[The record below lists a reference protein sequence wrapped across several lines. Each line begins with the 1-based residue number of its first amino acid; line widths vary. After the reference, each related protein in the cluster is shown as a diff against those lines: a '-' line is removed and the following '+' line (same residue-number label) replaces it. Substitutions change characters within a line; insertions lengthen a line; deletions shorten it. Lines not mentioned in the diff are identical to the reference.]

1 MQYKIYINNQENPD
15 LLSRIDTWQII
26 DNNGLML
33 DTFSISISNSD
44 YNYEIPATI
53 GAEVKILVGM
63 DDLLDMGT
71 FIVNKVESSSEHIY
85 LYCISASVITGKDNK
100 SRSFTNMALQDIL
113 KTLCAEL
120 SLDLK
125 IDSTIANTV
134 IPYLAQNGTTNFQVF
149 NSLAELFN
157 AVIKIQDNT
166 LIFLPISSLSKEI
179 TIGDG
184 EILSIYNNNLNGF
197 QYSGV
202 KANNY
207 NLATAENTMLSIG
220 EEPYWYLHSSYTE
233 ELLNIHMNSTMAQL
247 QAKQQLIIKTVGNPN
262 FQAGFKLKLQNNTI
276 YPDYLGNWLLKQVIH
291 SYNGQ
296 FTTRLLAEKI

>member
-33 DTFSISISNSD
+33 DTLSISISNSD
-44 YNYEIPATI
+44 YTYEIPATI
-53 GAEVKILVGM
+53 GATVKILVGL
-63 DDLLDMGT
+63 DTLIDMGT

-85 LYCISASVITGKDNK
+85 LYCISSLVAKGKDNK

-113 KTLCAEL
+113 KTLCIEL

-125 IDSTIANTV
+125 VDNSIANTI
-134 IPYLAQNGTTNFQVF
+134 IPYLVQNGTTNLQIL
-149 NSLAELFN
+149 NDLAELFN
-157 AVIKIQDNT
+157 ALIKIQDNT
-166 LIFLPISSLSKEI
+166 LIFLAISSLSKEVLI
-179 TIGDG
+179 EDG

-202 KANNY
+202 KVNNY
-207 NLATAENTMLSIG
+207 NRATAENTILAIG
-220 EEPYWYLHSSYTE
+220 EEPYLYLHSNYTE

-247 QAKQQLIIKTVGNPN
+247 KARQQLVIKTVGNPN
-262 FQAGFKLKLQNNTI
+262 MQAGFKLKLQDNTI
-276 YPDYLGNWLLKQVIH
+276 YPDYIGDWLLKQVIH
-291 SYNGQ
+291 SYNGN
-296 FTTRLLAEKI
+296 FTTRLLAERI